1 MNNNR
6 LSHRAIVKLLSIYK
20 TDNSLRNL
28 FLRKLDN
35 DMSWTDV
42 ETSCKLIFPFIEGDK
57 KSDSWIN
64 SFSFLYVYSLLSK
77 WKEQFSD
84 DKTIDERFNVFFNN
98 NKDQI
103 KGNIEEFCDNNIT
116 LPSAASDVLYYID
129 CFNWIVYGLIP
140 KYATSTNYV
149 RYRELLENCIKNEQS
164 QKLDKLIE
172 FSKTVDATAKDIMCL
187 NVIVNIMFESGARET
202 KIEML
207 SKAKSS
213 CENFFNEIYDTIIND
228 IIVKSVVNEFKIKY
242 PSPLV
247 RDIEENPTWN
257 WGIIK
262 KHVEKCCKYY
272 CRLGHHTFDEG
283 RILRSYELQ
292 TTSNKRS
299 NAIRLFVD
307 QIESDLTGARWYI
320 HEKWNEREHADNF
333 SSMQKSYLKNVIE
346 DIVKTKHPS
355 LKDNKT
361 ISNSVF
367 SILSGE
373 YIFNFPFNEEKYW
386 KDKEHSLP
394 DCIIDVVNRY
404 AKTCM
409 KLYISS
415 FLFTESIREHIT
427 DEEQKSLDTIIKEDL
442 CQALVEAQL
451 NFLRKKLLGKETNKS
466 GNYNQHNSGSQ
477 SSDLE
482 DDPRVDPAT
491 SWIYQP

>member
-1 MNNNR
+1 MSFRGTFEWYNSLHQGGKRAISFTLTCKNMFKTETFDCAIIDSTGQQPTQVRRQLKLKPNEALIFNYDR
-6 LSHRAIVKLLSIYK
+6 CRWDWCQGDYFCILGKGDKVEQRWDLNLKIYARGECPECHGSHRCYNCNGSGVIRIQHAHTVDTCQTCNGTGICQKCYVPIRSGSTLAQEVYGAQPLP
-20 TDNSLRNL
+20 NS
-28 FLRKLDN
+28 
-35 DMSWTDV
+35 
-42 ETSCKLIFPFIEGDK
+42 E
-57 KSDSWIN
+57 
-64 SFSFLYVYSLLSK
+64 LSK
-77 WKEQFSD
+77 QRKIVALQQTISD
-84 DKTIDERFNVFFNN
+84 
-98 NKDQI
+98 
-103 KGNIEEFCDNNIT
+103 
-116 LPSAASDVLYYID
+116 
-129 CFNWIVYGLIP
+129 
-140 KYATSTNYV
+140 
-149 RYRELLENCIKNEQS
+149 LE
-164 QKLDKLIE
+164 
-172 FSKTVDATAKDIMCL
+172 
-187 NVIVNIMFESGARET
+187 G
-202 KIEML
+202 
-207 SKAKSS
+207 
-213 CENFFNEIYDTIIND
+213 
-228 IIVKSVVNEFKIKY
+228 
-242 PSPLV
+242 
-247 RDIEENPTWN
+247 TWN

-427 DEEQKSLDTIIKEDL
+427 DEEQKSLDTIIIEDL
-442 CQALVEAQL
+442 CQALVNAQL
-451 NFLRKKLLGKETNKS
+451 NFVRNKLLGKETDKS
-466 GNYNQHNSGSQ
+466 GNHNQHNSGSH
-477 SSDLE
+477 SSDYE
-482 DDPRVDPAT
+482 DDYRTDPTT